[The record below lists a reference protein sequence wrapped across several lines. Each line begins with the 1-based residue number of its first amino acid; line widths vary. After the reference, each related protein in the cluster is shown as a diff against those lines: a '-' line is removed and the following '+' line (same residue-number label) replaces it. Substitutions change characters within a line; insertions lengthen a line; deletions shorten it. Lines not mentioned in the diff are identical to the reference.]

1 MCTNSFELPAGL
13 GPAGHPGCV
22 EHCLFLFAFRLQCY
36 FFPTL
41 AFFLFFV
48 LFILIHKS
56 EYVSGFLPYGII
68 VCETDEVLCIRFYI
82 LGLSAQN

>member
-1 MCTNSFELPAGL
+1 ML
-13 GPAGHPGCV
+13 
-22 EHCLFLFAFRLQCY
+22 
-36 FFPTL
+36 FFPNSVI
-41 AFFLFFV
+41 FSFFFV

-82 LGLSAQN
+82 FGLSAQN

>member
-1 MCTNSFELPAGL
+1 MLLCSFLRSDYNGIFPELW
-13 GPAGHPGCV
+13 HS
-22 EHCLFLFAFRLQCY
+22 
-36 FFPTL
+36 
-41 AFFLFFV
+41 

-82 LGLSAQN
+82 FKLSAQNKKGKKMAKPFVQNNEIVDCN